1 MAACWGVVGKGAN
14 CFPQILKAA
23 KEQWTVRRMWPKVFM
38 GGWSRGNNHWRG
50 GLSLLPRLHPWAP
63 SGRSLEQEGLASPTH
78 SKEGVGLLVGISKS

>member
-38 GGWSRGNNHWRG
+38 GGWSRSNHWR
-50 GLSLLPRLHPWAP
+50 GLSLLPRSHPQAP
-63 SGRSLEQEGLASPTH
+63 SGRPQEQEGLLSPTH
-78 SKEGVGLLVGISKS
+78 SEGGMVAAGR